1 MLRDLWPEWISA
13 GRRKRIRHK
22 STCDRR
28 TVGGGHAGPVPI
40 AWNPHMWFMP
50 ELCVPCRGRPRP
62 LLHEDLLLSVA
73 TTLSTALQLLF
84 DGSSWDVSHNPS
96 NKWSRKYFRGQ
107 GRRFFFFFP
116 LILFYFFWWKIKT
129 PTACVSW
136 LHRLCRDKQLPRFIT
151 NTQTDFS
158 ISSFTPHIWTL
169 LWYAKNVFSPKFF
182 KQKSQINADVCFFFL
197 FSDSLFFST
206 AFFGTRVSWDVW

>member
-1 MLRDLWPEWISA
+1 MSRNLLWSGSWRSWRAHVDECTVERGKISRWHISCCGRSVMTLYANDISCANRGKGSEPIQRRDVRAHYFTHTLILFYQKGEGRKLCDLWPKWISA

-28 TVGGGHAGPVPI
+28 TDGGVTGTGPVPI
-40 AWNPHMWFMP
+40 AWNPHMWFMA

-107 GRRFFFFFP
+107 GRRFFFFFL
-116 LILFYFFWWKIKT
+116 LILFCFFWWK
-129 PTACVSW
+129 
-136 LHRLCRDKQLPRFIT
+136 
-151 NTQTDFS
+151 N
-158 ISSFTPHIWTL
+158 
-169 LWYAKNVFSPKFF
+169 
-182 KQKSQINADVCFFFL
+182 
-197 FSDSLFFST
+197 
-206 AFFGTRVSWDVW
+206 

>member
-1 MLRDLWPEWISA
+1 MA
-13 GRRKRIRHK
+13 
-22 STCDRR
+22 
-28 TVGGGHAGPVPI
+28 
-40 AWNPHMWFMP
+40 

-107 GRRFFFFFP
+107 GRRFFFFFL
-116 LILFYFFWWKIKT
+116 LILCFYFFWWKIKT

-182 KQKSQINADVCFFFL
+182 KQKVSDKCRCLLFLSFFWLSLL
-197 FSDSLFFST
+197 FHGIFWH
-206 AFFGTRVSWDVW
+206 TRVMRRVIKIPLNVNISLRRSSFRVWDHADRKAGETYFHAGPSSTHIL